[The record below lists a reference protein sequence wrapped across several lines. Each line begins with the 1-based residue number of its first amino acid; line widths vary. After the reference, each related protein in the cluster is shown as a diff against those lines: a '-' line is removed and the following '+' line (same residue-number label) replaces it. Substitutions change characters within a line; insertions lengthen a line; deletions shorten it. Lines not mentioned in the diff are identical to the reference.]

1 METEAPSS
9 ASPEGSVA
17 TPIVTVRDLER
28 NYQQG
33 AITVRA
39 LRGVDLEIAPGE
51 FTALMGPSGSG
62 KTTLLNQIGAL
73 DTPTRGQVFIEE
85 QDLTRLSSG
94 ELSDLRLRRLGF
106 IFQSYNLI
114 PVLSALENAE
124 FVLMLRG
131 VPAAERRKTV
141 IETLHAVGL
150 AGMEHRRPSELS
162 GGQQQ
167 RVAVARAIA
176 GKPALV
182 LADEPTAN
190 LDSKTGDDLIALMKQ
205 LNEENG
211 ITFVFATHDPKV
223 MDAARRVI
231 RLEDGMIKEDLRK

>member
-1 METEAPSS
+1 
-9 ASPEGSVA
+9 
-17 TPIVTVRDLER
+17 
-28 NYQQG
+28 
-33 AITVRA
+33 
-39 LRGVDLEIAPGE
+39 IAPGE

-73 DTPTRGQVFIEE
+73 DSPTNGRVFIED
-85 QDLTRLSSG
+85 QDLTQLSSG

-141 IETLHAVGL
+141 METLISVGL
-150 AGMEHRRPSELS
+150 GGMEHRRPSELS

-211 ITFVFATHDPKV
+211 VTFVFATHDPKV